1 MESNDCPENV
11 CEKSQEH
18 KDVTKRDAL
27 PSCNESRFK
36 RVGYRTAKLECPSK

>member
-18 KDVTKRDAL
+18 KDVTKRDSLPHATNDAL
-27 PSCNESRFK
+27 RNGGLANR
-36 RVGYRTAKLECPSK
+36 